1 MMKSVTTL
9 IAAGVVIV
17 MTPFVV
23 ISYLGRNGGSAGD
36 GSYSTPA
43 IEDFLE
49 SNYVFASVESNRN
62 AASSEFA
69 LVGDTS
75 KQGGAFIG
83 DAILK
88 DGIVYAGAADGVV
101 VHNLADGVTT
111 LIPTAQPVTAL
122 AELGDQLLVGGDNLY
137 TLTDEALTEEC
148 APGDLSGDITV
159 LHPYG
164 INLLIGT
171 GDGLYLYD
179 FNRIREL
186 ASGFRVTAI
195 ASDPDG
201 AWIGTAG
208 DGLYRWDGERFSKRY
223 IRRDST
229 LFDNITA
236 LAYGHQ
242 RLYLGADKGLFVFD
256 GGSWRQYGLADG
268 LPSELITAIDACG
281 WVVRIGTANG
291 PVTFYDDKFTLM
303 PHMEGLAVTK
313 FVGDGSRL
321 VAATSHAGLIMKS
334 GGLVTTLYNGET
346 ISPQTAL
353 DEGW

>member
-1 MMKSVTTL
+1 MKSVTTL
-9 IAAGVVIV
+9 VAAGVVIV

-36 GSYSTPA
+36 GSYSSPA

-49 SNYVFASVESNRN
+49 SNYVFASVERDRN
-62 AASSEFA
+62 DAPSGTG
-69 LVGDTS
+69 LINDTS
-75 KQGGAFIG
+75 EQDGAFIS

-88 DGIVYAGAADGVV
+88 DNVVYAASTDGVV

-122 AELGDQLLVGGDNLY
+122 AELGDQLLVGGDRLY
-137 TLTDEALTEEC
+137 SITDEALIEEC
-148 APGDLSGDITV
+148 APCVLYGTITA

-164 INLLIGT
+164 VDLLIGT
-171 GDGLYLYD
+171 DAGLNLYD
-179 FNRIREL
+179 FNRTREL

-208 DGLYRWDGERFSKRY
+208 DGLYRWDGVSFSKRY
-223 IRRDST
+223 LKRDST

-242 RLYLGADKGLFVFD
+242 RLYLGGDKGLFVFD
-256 GGSWRQYGLADG
+256 GGCWRQYGLADG
-268 LPSELITAIDACG
+268 LPSELITAIDASG
-281 WVVRIGTANG
+281 WVVRIGTASG

>member
-1 MMKSVTTL
+1 MKSVTTL
-9 IAAGVVIV
+9 VAAGVVIV
-17 MTPFVV
+17 MTPFVI

-36 GSYSTPA
+36 GSYSSPA
-43 IEDFLE
+43 IEDFFE
-49 SNYVFASVESNRN
+49 SNYVSASAERSQNDAPSGIGLIN
-62 AASSEFA
+62 
-69 LVGDTS
+69 DTS
-75 KQGGAFIG
+75 EQDGAFIN

-88 DGIVYAGAADGVV
+88 DNVVYAASTDGVV

-122 AELGDQLLVGGDNLY
+122 AELGDQLLVGGDRLY

-148 APGDLSGDITV
+148 TPCILYGNITA

-164 INLLIGT
+164 VDLLIGT
-171 GDGLYLYD
+171 DAGLNLYD
-179 FNRIREL
+179 FNRTREL

-195 ASDPDG
+195 ASDPGG

-208 DGLYRWDGERFSKRY
+208 DGLYRWDGVVFSKRY
-223 IRRDST
+223 LKRDSS

-236 LAYGHQ
+236 LAYGHK
-242 RLYLGADKGLFVFD
+242 RLYLGGDKGLFVFD

-268 LPSELITAIDACG
+268 LPSELITAIDASG

-303 PHMEGLAVTK
+303 PHMEGMTVTK

-321 VAATSHAGLIMKS
+321 VAATSPAGLIMKS